1 LVRQQ
6 EELKAVEARLAERLE
21 TLGRLEREHSAL
33 TGKLVRLDQ
42 EISAYSDRRQREQQ
56 LRRRSLELEAELRS
70 LQVRREGLLADK
82 AQFEQARAH
91 AARTEQ
97 RLQLLEKELSL
108 VRQERDDW
116 EYLARVFGADEIQ
129 LLEIQSAGPELSE
142 LVNDLL
148 EGCLDNKFEVRFRT
162 HRPKADG
169 RGFVDDFDVEVR
181 NKSLDRAFTV
191 DELSGGQ
198 FVLVNE
204 ALNLGIAMYNARKGE
219 GIRYEMLFRDE
230 TIGALDRQNGLEYVR
245 MLRRAMEIGGFYQV
259 VFISHTPG
267 VWELADRVL
276 EVKDGRV
283 KTLEFRDD
291 PPQQ

>member
-1 LVRQQ
+1 MR
-6 EELKAVEARLAERLE
+6 
-21 TLGRLEREHSAL
+21 T
-33 TGKLVRLDQ
+33 
-42 EISAYSDRRQREQQ
+42 
-56 LRRRSLELEAELRS
+56 
-70 LQVRREGLLADK
+70 
-82 AQFEQARAH
+82 
-91 AARTEQ
+91 ARTEE
-97 RLQLLEKELSL
+97 RLQTLEKRLCL

-116 EYLARVFGADEIQ
+116 GYLARVFGADEIQ

-148 EGCLDNKFEVRFRT
+148 EGCLNNKFEVRFRT
-162 HRPKADG
+162 QRAKADG

-181 NKSLDRAFTV
+181 NKSLDRAFSV

-230 TIGALDRQNGLEYVR
+230 TIGALDHRNGVEYVR
-245 MLRRAMEIGGFYQV
+245 MLRRAIDIGGFYQV
-259 VFISHTPG
+259 VFVSHAPG
-267 VWELADRVL
+267 VWELADRVV

-283 KTLEFRDD
+283 KVAEFRDD